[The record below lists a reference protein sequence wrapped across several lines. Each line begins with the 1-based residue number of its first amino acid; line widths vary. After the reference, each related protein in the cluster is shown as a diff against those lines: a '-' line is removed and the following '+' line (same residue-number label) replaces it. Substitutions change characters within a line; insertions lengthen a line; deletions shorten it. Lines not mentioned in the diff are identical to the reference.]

1 LEGIKKGN
9 PPSMYKI
16 EEGKISQLDIQGT
29 EITRE
34 LAQPYVLTKNKN
46 LDVED
51 KRWKL
56 VELHGKLLNRSAE
69 THYIIFHS
77 KGEE

>member
-16 EEGKISQLDIQGT
+16 EEGKISQLDIQGS
-29 EITRE
+29 EITGE

-46 LDVED
+46 LDVGQ
-51 KRWKL
+51 KM
-56 VELHGKLLNRSAE
+56 E
-69 THYIIFHS
+69 TC
-77 KGEE
+77 